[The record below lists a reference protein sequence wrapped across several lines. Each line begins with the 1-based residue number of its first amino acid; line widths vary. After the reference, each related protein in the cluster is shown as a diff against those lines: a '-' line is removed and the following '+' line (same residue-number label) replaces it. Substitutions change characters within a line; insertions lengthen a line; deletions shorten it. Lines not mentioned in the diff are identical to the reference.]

1 MREKLIELL
10 KKADLCNHS
19 LESQYPDSTIGSFA
33 DYLLANGVTV
43 LPFVAMVERHIKNGK
58 FDKRYTN
65 HNGKYA
71 VVYMDKS
78 KWGSPLIDICEKHYN
93 RKEAEKALEEM
104 KNE

>member
-10 KKADLCNHS
+10 MTTPTDYEGNRGVGV
-19 LESQYPDSTIGSFA
+19 IA
-33 DYLLANGVTV
+33 DYLLANGVIV

-93 RKEAEKALEEM
+93 REEAEKALERMEE
-104 KNE
+104 NE